1 MGQMAA
7 AIEKNLESQAA
18 EAGEDEDDEEDIDDA
33 PIFTPELARLRA
45 KEQGKPLP
53 DNDNDIDMDANED
66 GEEAEDGE
74 DV

>member
-7 AIEKNLESQAA
+7 AIEKNLEGQAA